1 MVTRNVTV
9 GDDFTLP
16 TPVKVADTNLPDRL
30 QDAELAATYV
40 TFVDDTTGL
49 PLVGKHVTIT
59 VNATTNDITDIL
71 VEDI

>member
-1 MVTRNVTV
+1 M
-9 GDDFTLP
+9 GILDFNRVPDKALP
-16 TPVKVADTNLPDRL
+16 ARL
-30 QDAELAATYV
+30 QDAALSATYV

-59 VNATTNDITDIL
+59 VNSTTNDITDIL